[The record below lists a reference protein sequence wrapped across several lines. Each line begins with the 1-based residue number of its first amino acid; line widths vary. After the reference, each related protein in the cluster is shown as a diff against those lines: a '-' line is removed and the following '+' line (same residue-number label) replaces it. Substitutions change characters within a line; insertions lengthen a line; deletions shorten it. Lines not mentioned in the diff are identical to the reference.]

1 MRLFAL
7 ALLYLLALAGCPE
20 QPPACTTV
28 DTTTCA
34 ELYEPTW
41 DNVYSMTI
49 AVSCGSDRS
58 ACHSDAGKSGGMTFA
73 DKDTSYTELLDGR
86 VKPGNAAC
94 SLMVVRIEGVGKDYQ
109 MPQGD
114 PLEAPERCS
123 IAKWVDMGAAQ

>member
-1 MRLFAL
+1 LRLVAL
-7 ALLYLLALAGCPE
+7 AVLSLAGCPA

-28 DTTTCA
+28 DTTTCQ

-58 ACHSDAGKSGGMTFA
+58 ACHSDSGRSGGMTFA
-73 DKDTSYTELLDGR
+73 NKDTSYTELLDGR
-86 VKPGNAAC
+86 RVKPGDPGC
-94 SLMVVRIEGVGKDYQ
+94 SLMVVRIEGVGTDYQ

-114 PLEAPERCS
+114 PLSAPERCA
-123 IAKWVDMGAAQ
+123 IAKWVEAGAAQ

>member
-1 MRLFAL
+1 MRLFVL
-7 ALLYLLALAGCPE
+7 ALLSLTGCPA

-34 ELYEPTW
+34 ELYAPTW

-58 ACHSDAGKSGGMTFA
+58 ACHSDVGRSGGMTFA

-94 SLMVVRIEGVGKDYQ
+94 SLMVVRIEGVGTDYQ

-114 PLEAPERCS
+114 PLVASERCS
-123 IAKWVDMGAAQ
+123 IAKWVDMGAVQ